1 MANSLI
7 SKIKLFANQNDLTPE
22 EIREKKRAITNLVL
36 DRLEQEYIAKVK
48 KIKSSKPY
56 VEFEK
61 SLENSPEYEFLLNLE
76 QERDELIAKVLDYKN
91 KLATLRKDN
100 ASLRSVISYTV
111 TQSDDYCNWIEGL
124 QDCLSVKDYVIDQR
138 NEKFPLDRFDR
149 YDTRSKIENWIE
161 VLGIEKGE
169 ALVEKIIEKVKEG

>member
-7 SKIKLFANQNDLTPE
+7 SKIKFFANQNDLTPE

-36 DRLEQEYIAKVK
+36 DRLEQEYIAKVN

-61 SLENSPEYEFLLNLE
+61 SLENTPEYEFLLNLE

-91 KLATLRKDN
+91 ELKTLWKDN
-100 ASLRSVISYTV
+100 PSLRSIITYDVNENDSFWV
-111 TQSDDYCNWIEGL
+111 EAL
-124 QDCLSVKDYVIDQR
+124 EKALSVKDYVIDQR